1 MAEPHEAPALTVPR
15 EDIFKAAI
23 SLRLMAGSLSRIR
36 ARHGRAAFDDS
47 ESAARKA
54 EASRLNALHWFTRR
68 DVEDWSRATETG
80 RVFADRDPD
89 SGMTVLVAPLG
100 AGRFGVQAGWPDH
113 HADVVTGSAE
123 AAQDLHRWLREQP
136 TPERIAGLRDWI
148 TSRHAEAQRG
158 ADVEQART
166 WAAEHNPDWYRSWQ
180 VAHAMSGAATQ
191 VRAEGVLVDRMNAHR
206 AAEREQDAAEGGHAL
221 IAAAD
226 RDWADFVSEL
236 ADNGAAVQE
245 AWVQPFGDDVSLA
258 DRLRGRVPDTILD
271 NPRWPTVETRFRE
284 LVDAGADPTR
294 LAGAVREL
302 DWTEARSPSGYAI
315 WALDD
320 TDTRARA
327 ERREL
332 AAEWLLNTDPDDP
345 RDRAEASDMLGRIDD
360 AFDAQLGQRFPGLL
374 DPTATMLERR
384 AAAELA
390 DAQSDETLAAH
401 LGAEPDHTDTI
412 ASLAQRAMSWHST
425 DDVDEEPIANLW
437 SELSV
442 FAYPDDQQ
450 PDDQL
455 QADAVDDRAHV
466 DQDQAQ
472 ADSIDADI
480 LAAAQAP
487 LTPPRTGN
495 TRSNIR
501 RTPRKAATPAAQRN
515 HNLHRGRG
523 L

>member
-23 SLRLMAGSLSRIR
+23 SLRLMAGALSRIR
-36 ARHGRAAFDDS
+36 ERHGRAAFDDS
-47 ESAARKA
+47 ESAARKT
-54 EASRLNALHWFTRR
+54 EASRLNVLHWFTHR
-68 DVEDWSRATETG
+68 DARDWSRAAESG
-80 RVFADRDPD
+80 RVFTDRDPA
-89 SGMTVLVAPLG
+89 SGMTVRVAPLD
-100 AGRFGVQAGWPDH
+100 AGRFGVQAGWPDN
-113 HADVVTGSAE
+113 HADVVTGSRE
-123 AAQDLHRWLREQP
+123 TAQDLHRWLLDQP
-136 TPERIAGLRDWI
+136 TPERVAGLREWI
-148 TSRHAEAQRG
+148 TARHAEAQRG
-158 ADVEQART
+158 AEVEQAKA
-166 WAAEHNPDWYRSWQ
+166 WATEHDPDWYSSWQ
-180 VAHAMSGAATQ
+180 VAHTMSGAATQ
-191 VRAEGVLVDRMNAHR
+191 IRAEGVLVDRMHAHH
-206 AAEREQDAAEGGHAL
+206 AAAREQAAADGGHAL

-226 RDWADFVSEL
+226 RDWADFVSGL
-236 ADNGAAVQE
+236 ADNGAAVQD
-245 AWVQPFGDDVSLA
+245 AWVPLFGRDVSLA
-258 DRLRGRVPDTILD
+258 DRVRGRVPETILD

-302 DWTEARSPSGYAI
+302 DWAGTRSPSGYAI

-320 TDTRARA
+320 ADTRART

-332 AAEWLLNTDPDDP
+332 ATEWLLNTDPTDP
-345 RDRAEASDMLGRIDD
+345 RDRAEAAELLGQIDD
-360 AFDAQLGQRFPGLL
+360 TFDAQLGHRFPGLL

-390 DAQSDETLAAH
+390 AAQSDETLAVH
-401 LGAEPDHTDTI
+401 VDAESDHTDTI

-442 FAYPDDQQ
+442 FAYPNDQQ
-450 PDDQL
+450 SADQL
-455 QADAVDDRAHV
+455 QADDDDRAHA
-466 DQDQAQ
+466 DQDEAQ
-472 ADSIDADI
+472 ADSIAADM
-480 LAAAQAP
+480 LASAQAP
-487 LTPPRTGN
+487 LTPPRNGN

-523 L
+523 R